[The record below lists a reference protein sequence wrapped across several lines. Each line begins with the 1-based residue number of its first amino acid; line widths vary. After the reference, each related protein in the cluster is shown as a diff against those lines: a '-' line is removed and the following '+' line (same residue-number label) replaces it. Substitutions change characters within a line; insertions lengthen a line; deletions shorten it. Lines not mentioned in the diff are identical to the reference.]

1 MDYQISGSDHL
12 EERFLGLGAE
22 GRVAQ
27 WSMGGAMFGLTAAVV
42 QMLIRSLVIKR
53 NKVGGV
59 IKCCL
64 FMSFSFTFRKI
75 EGFREEELVRGGSR
89 RGDRLTTGV
98 TGLP

>member
-53 NKVGGV
+53 NKVGSV
-59 IKCCL
+59 NKCCVL
-64 FMSFSFTFRKI
+64 YFSYLISGK
-75 EGFREEELVRGGSR
+75 
-89 RGDRLTTGV
+89 
-98 TGLP
+98 

>member
-12 EERFLGLGAE
+12 EERFLGGLGAE

-59 IKCCL
+59 NWHTSL
-64 FMSFSFTFRKI
+64 
-75 EGFREEELVRGGSR
+75 
-89 RGDRLTTGV
+89 
-98 TGLP
+98 